1 MGIVPN
7 ILGIGSPT
15 HTAFDTNDQFF
26 YARMTWP
33 DASFEYPLFCK
44 LLIDSGTGDSD
55 GVQAIFKG
63 NQTIDITDNNNGIN
77 LAVRT
82 KDYMRSE
89 KSGQVDI
96 AFPYKSISI
105 TSNDL
110 MAIPER
116 SGDANILQPILSS
129 YSIPTMFDAGT
140 SISGEIESFTST
152 PYGTITFS
160 EGGAR
165 RYHNL
170 SSIPGGL
177 RQFEVRCVLDPK
189 DDTSPKTPMKLPAG
203 GRFSVQFVFV
213 KKV

>member
-1 MGIVPN
+1 
-7 ILGIGSPT
+7 
-15 HTAFDTNDQFF
+15 
-26 YARMTWP
+26 
-33 DASFEYPLFCK
+33 
-44 LLIDSGTGDSD
+44 
-55 GVQAIFKG
+55 
-63 NQTIDITDNNNGIN
+63 
-77 LAVRT
+77 
-82 KDYMRSE
+82 MRSE

-110 MAIPER
+110 MAVPER

-140 SISGEIESFTST
+140 SISGEIQSFTST

-189 DDTSPKTPMKLPAG
+189 DDTAPKTPMKLPAG